1 MTYAIAHCAFR
12 LIPDFATVPRFAR
25 RWSTMSTRPRL
36 LSLNAISPV
45 GISFACRTAEH
56 NMTLLILAYL
66 AGILTIHSPC
76 ILPVLPFVFARADQ
90 PFLRTGLPLLL
101 GMAVAFM
108 GVATLASVGG
118 GWAVETNQYGRLAA
132 LALLALF
139 AMTSFVGATRRRRAS
154 IRSP

>member
-1 MTYAIAHCAFR
+1 
-12 LIPDFATVPRFAR
+12 
-25 RWSTMSTRPRL
+25 
-36 LSLNAISPV
+36 
-45 GISFACRTAEH
+45 
-56 NMTLLILAYL
+56 MTLLILAYL
-66 AGILTIHSPC
+66 AGILTILSPC

-139 AMTSFVGATRRRRAS
+139 AMTFLSERPAGGLARKAWKGSVCRRAPALTVL
-154 IRSP
+154 RGDTVATQWRHGRDLPFN